1 MCVCVCF
8 LIVPVSNPF
17 KSCVYFFAEELH
29 FLYSI
34 KCVTAHSTGYAKVL
48 PSLWS
53 EFQHANMKTQREE
66 IRRRVNSNGA
76 TTHLALCL

>member
-1 MCVCVCF
+1 MCVSVCF
-8 LIVPVSNPF
+8 LIVLVSNPSM
-17 KSCVYFFAEELH
+17 SCVYFFADELH

-34 KCVTAHSTGYAKVL
+34 KRVTAHSTGYPKVL

-66 IRRRVNSNGA
+66 IRRRVNSHGA